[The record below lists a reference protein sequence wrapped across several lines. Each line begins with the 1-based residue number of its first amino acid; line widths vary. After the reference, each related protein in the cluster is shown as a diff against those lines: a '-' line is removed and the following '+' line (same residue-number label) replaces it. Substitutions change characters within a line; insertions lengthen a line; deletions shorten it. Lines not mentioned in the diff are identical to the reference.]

1 MAKYTAENNYGVN
14 IEKHIWEGWKV
25 IDFINQIEPTL
36 EIILSNHR
44 DSFYCDKK
52 PFKSMDEFNSS
63 VKMEQP
69 YYSKYIPGLV
79 SYFTRK
85 YAGMLF

>member
-14 IEKHIWEGWKV
+14 VEKHIWEGWRV
-25 IDFINQIEPTL
+25 IDFITHIEPTL

-69 YYSKYIPGLV
+69 YYSKYIPGVV

-85 YAGMLF
+85 YAGLLF

>member
-14 IEKHIWEGWKV
+14 VEKHIWEGWRV

-36 EIILSNHR
+36 EFILSNHR
-44 DSFYCDKK
+44 DAFYCDKK
-52 PFKSMDEFNSS
+52 PFKSRDDFKTW

-69 YYSKYIPGLV
+69 YYSKYIPGVV
-79 SYFTRK
+79 SYFARK
-85 YAGMLF
+85 YAGLLF

>member
-1 MAKYTAENNYGVN
+1 MPKYTAENNYGVD
-14 IEKHIWEGWKV
+14 IEKHIWEGWRE
-25 IDFINQIEPTL
+25 IDFNNHIEPTL
-36 EIILSNHR
+36 KIILSNHR

-52 PFKSMDEFNSS
+52 PFKSRDAFKTW

-69 YYSKYIPGLV
+69 YYSTYIPGVV

-85 YAGMLF
+85 YAGLLF

>member
-52 PFKSMDEFNSS
+52 PFKSRDEFNSS

-69 YYSKYIPGLV
+69 YYSKYIPGVV
-79 SYFTRK
+79 SYFARK
-85 YAGMLF
+85 YDGLLF

>member
-1 MAKYTAENNYGVN
+1 MAKYTAENNYGVDV
-14 IEKHIWEGWKV
+14 EKHIWEGWRV
-25 IDFINQIEPTL
+25 IDFINHIEPTL

-44 DSFYCDKK
+44 DSFYCDEK
-52 PFKSMDEFNSS
+52 PFKSRDEFNSS

-69 YYSKYIPGLV
+69 YYSKYIPGVV

-85 YAGMLF
+85 YAGLLF

>member
-52 PFKSMDEFNSS
+52 PFKSRDEFNSS

-69 YYSKYIPGLV
+69 YYSKYIPGVV
-79 SYFTRK
+79 SYFSRK
-85 YAGMLF
+85 YAGLLF

>member
-1 MAKYTAENNYGVN
+1 MAKYTTENNYGVDV
-14 IEKHIWEGWKV
+14 EKHILEGWRV
-25 IDFINQIEPTL
+25 IDFINHIEPTL
-36 EIILSNHR
+36 EIILSNNR

-52 PFKSMDEFNSS
+52 PFKSRDEFKTW

-69 YYSKYIPGLV
+69 YYKKYIPGVV

-85 YAGMLF
+85 YAGLLF

>member
-69 YYSKYIPGLV
+69 YYSKYIPGVV

-85 YAGMLF
+85 YAGLLF

>member
-52 PFKSMDEFNSS
+52 PFKSRDEFNSS

-69 YYSKYIPGLV
+69 YYSKYIPGVV
-79 SYFTRK
+79 SYFARK
-85 YAGMLF
+85 YAGLLF

>member
-1 MAKYTAENNYGVN
+1 MQLLLIMFNSS
-14 IEKHIWEGWKV
+14 EGWRV
-25 IDFINQIEPTL
+25 IDFINHIEPTL

-52 PFKSMDEFNSS
+52 PFKSRDEFKTW

-69 YYSKYIPGLV
+69 YYSKYIPGVV
-79 SYFTRK
+79 SYFARK
-85 YAGMLF
+85 YAGLLL

>member
-1 MAKYTAENNYGVN
+1 MAKYTVENNYGVN
-14 IEKHIWEGWKV
+14 VEKHIWEGWKV

-69 YYSKYIPGLV
+69 YYSKYIPGVV

-85 YAGMLF
+85 YAGLLF

>member
-1 MAKYTAENNYGVN
+1 MPKYTAENNYGVN
-14 IEKHIWEGWKV
+14 VEKHIWEGWRV
-25 IDFINQIEPTL
+25 IDFINHIEPTL

-69 YYSKYIPGLV
+69 YYSKYIPGVV

-85 YAGMLF
+85 YAGLLF

>member
-1 MAKYTAENNYGVN
+1 MQLLLIMFNS
-14 IEKHIWEGWKV
+14 WEGWRV
-25 IDFINQIEPTL
+25 IDFINHIEPTL

-52 PFKSMDEFNSS
+52 PFKSRDEFKTW

-69 YYSKYIPGLV
+69 YCKKYIPGVV

-85 YAGMLF
+85 YAGLLF